1 MTVATSEPAERSVT
15 VRGSGIVSAV
25 PDLVRAAVTVTATR
39 PAVAAAFEAVARST
53 TAVTDVL
60 RGHGIS
66 GPDLATTGLSVHSE
80 TTWTEG
86 RGSEVT
92 GYTAATTLQITVR
105 ADDAD
110 GPSGASPA
118 QVVAACVAAGGDDI
132 RLGGL
137 EFDFSDPAALTAT
150 ARERAWADALTK
162 AEQYAS
168 LSHRALGEVREIT
181 EVDTGDVSPR
191 PVVKAF
197 AAADSP
203 IAVERGEKP
212 TRVDVRV
219 RWRLT

>member
-1 MTVATSEPAERSVT
+1 MTVPVSGPAEHAVT

-25 PDLVRAAVTVTATR
+25 PDLVRASVTVTATR
-39 PAVAAAFEAVARST
+39 PAVADAFEAVARST
-53 TAVTDVL
+53 TAVTDTL
-60 RGHGIS
+60 RGYGVS

-80 TTWTEG
+80 TTWAEG
-86 RGSEVT
+86 RGNEVT

-105 ADDAD
+105 AA
-110 GPSGASPA
+110 GASAPS
-118 QVVAACVAAGGDDI
+118 QVVAACVGAGGDDI

-150 ARERAWADALTK
+150 ARERAWADALGK

-168 LSHRALGEVREIT
+168 LSGSSLGEVLDIA
-181 EVDTGDVSPR
+181 EVDIGEVSPR
-191 PVVKAF
+191 PVAKAF
-197 AAADSP
+197 AAADSA

-219 RWRLT
+219 RWRLV

>member
-1 MTVATSEPAERSVT
+1 MTVPASDPAEHAVA

-25 PDLVRAAVTVTATR
+25 PDLVRVAVTVTATR
-39 PAVAAAFEAVARST
+39 PAVADAFEAVARST
-53 TAVTDVL
+53 TAVTETL
-60 RGHGIS
+60 RGYGVS

-80 TTWTEG
+80 TTWAEG

-92 GYTAATTLQITVR
+92 GYTAATTLQVTVR
-105 ADDAD
+105 AA
-110 GPSGASPA
+110 GASAPSPA
-118 QVVAACVAAGGDDI
+118 QVVAACVGAGGDDI

-150 ARERAWADALTK
+150 ARERAWSDAHAK

-168 LSHRALGEVREIT
+168 LSGRELGEVLDIA
-181 EVDTGDVSPR
+181 EVDVGDVSPR
-191 PVVKAF
+191 PVAKAF
-197 AAADSP
+197 AAADSA

-219 RWRLT
+219 RWRLV

>member
-1 MTVATSEPAERSVT
+1 MTVPVSDPAERAVT

-39 PAVAAAFEAVARST
+39 PAVADAFEAVARAG
-53 TAVTDVL
+53 TAVTDTL
-60 RGHGIS
+60 RGYGVS

-92 GYTAATTLQITVR
+92 GYTAETTLQITVR
-105 ADDAD
+105 AA
-110 GPSGASPA
+110 GASAPSPA
-118 QVVAACVAAGGDDI
+118 HVVAACVGAGGDDI

-150 ARERAWADALTK
+150 ARERAWADALAK
-162 AEQYAS
+162 AEQYAT
-168 LSHRALGEVREIT
+168 LSGRALGEVLDIA
-181 EVDTGDVSPR
+181 EVDVGDVSPR
-191 PVVKAF
+191 PLAKAF
-197 AAADSP
+197 AAADSA
-203 IAVERGEKP
+203 ITIERGEKP

-219 RWRLT
+219 RWRLV

>member
-1 MTVATSEPAERSVT
+1 MTVAATDHAERSVT

-25 PDLVRAAVTVTATR
+25 PDLVRATVTVTATR
-39 PAVAAAFEAVARST
+39 PAVADAFEAVARST
-53 TAVTDVL
+53 TAVTDTL
-60 RGHGIS
+60 RGYGVS

-105 ADDAD
+105 EA
-110 GPSGASPA
+110 GAAASSPA
-118 QVVAACVAAGGDDI
+118 QVVAACVGAGGDDI

-137 EFDFSDPAALTAT
+137 EFDFADPAALTAT
-150 ARERAWADALTK
+150 ARDRAWADALAK

-168 LSHRALGEVREIT
+168 LSRRVLGEVLDIA
-181 EVDTGDVSPR
+181 EVDIGDVSPR
-191 PVVKAF
+191 PVAKAF

-219 RWRLT
+219 RWRLV

>member
-1 MTVATSEPAERSVT
+1 MTVPEADPAARAVT

-25 PDLVRAAVTVTATR
+25 PDLVRITVTVTATR
-39 PAVAAAFEAVARST
+39 PAVADAFEAVARAG
-53 TAVTDVL
+53 TAVTDTL
-60 RGHGIS
+60 REYGVS

-80 TTWTEG
+80 TTWAEG

-105 ADDAD
+105 EAGADA
-110 GPSGASPA
+110 PPPA
-118 QVVAACVAAGGDDI
+118 QVVAACVGAGGDDI

-137 EFDFSDPAALTAT
+137 EFDFSDPAALAAT
-150 ARERAWADALTK
+150 ARERAWADALDR

-168 LSHRALGEVREIT
+168 LSGRALGEVLDIA
-181 EVDTGDVSPR
+181 EVEVGDVSPR
-191 PVVKAF
+191 PVAKAF

-203 IAVERGEKP
+203 VAVERGEKP

-219 RWRLT
+219 RWRLV